1 MMPQMDAG
9 DPREQPGSSY
19 GRYEGS
25 QNYAQQ
31 QQSYETP
38 YGAPQ
43 GSAYDD
49 EFVDGLAQRLAQR
62 IGQIPQGKVFPG
74 SRKRNEADAGP
85 RLGLAIVSVG
95 ALIPISIVLLQSA
108 GFFGLIGL
116 IVACVAITL
125 INAIFNGVL
134 G

>member
-25 QNYAQQ
+25 QSYAQQ
-31 QQSYETP
+31 QQSYDTP
-38 YGAPQ
+38 YSPPQ
-43 GSAYDD
+43 ASAYDD
-49 EFVDGLAQRLAQR
+49 DFVDGLAQRLSQR
-62 IGQIPQGKVFPG
+62 MGQIPQGKVFPG
-74 SRKRNEADAGP
+74 AGKQNKADAGQ

-116 IVACVAITL
+116 VIACVAIIL
-125 INAIFNGVL
+125 INAIFNGTL

>member
-1 MMPQMDAG
+1 MTPQMNAG
-9 DPREQPGSSY
+9 DPREQSDSY

-25 QNYAQQ
+25 QVYAQ

-43 GSAYDD
+43 GGAYDD
-49 EFVDGLAQRLAQR
+49 DFVDSLAQRLSQR
-62 IGQIPQGKVFPG
+62 MGQIPQGKVLPG
-74 SRKRNEADAGP
+74 SKKKMEADSAQ

-95 ALIPISIVLLQSA
+95 ALIPISIVLLQTA

-116 IVACVAITL
+116 VIACVAIVL
-125 INAIFNGVL
+125 INAIFNGIWS
-134 G
+134 